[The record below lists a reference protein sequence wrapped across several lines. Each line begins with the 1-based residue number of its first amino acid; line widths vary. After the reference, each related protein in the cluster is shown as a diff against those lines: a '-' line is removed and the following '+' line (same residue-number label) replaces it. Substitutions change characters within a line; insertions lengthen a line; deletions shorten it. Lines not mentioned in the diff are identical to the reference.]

1 MALYSLIIGNKNYS
15 SWSMRPWL
23 MMTASDIPFEETVI
37 ALDTPNT
44 RQEILRHSPS
54 GQVPV
59 LKDGELTVWDSLSIG
74 EYLAEKHPE
83 AKLWPDDPIVRARAR
98 SVSAEMHSGFDAL
111 RQHMPMNVRSS
122 FPGHGRAPGVQEDIN
137 RILAIWRNHRRQVT
151 DPAGGPFLFGRF
163 SIADAMFAP
172 VVSRFRTYGVEVTD
186 EAAAYAEALWNMP
199 AMQTWIEDARNEPM
213 VIDNHEF

>member
-1 MALYSLIIGNKNYS
+1 MAPYSLIIGNKNYS

-23 MMTASDIPFEETVI
+23 MMTVSDIPFEETVI

-54 GQVPV
+54 GHVPV
-59 LKDGELTVWDSLSIG
+59 LKDGDLTVWDSLSIG

-83 AKLWPDDPIVRARAR
+83 AELWPKDPIARSRAR
-98 SVSAEMHSGFDAL
+98 SVSAEMHSGFSAL
-111 RQHMPMNVRSS
+111 RHHMPMNVRSS

-137 RILAIWRNHRRQVT
+137 RISAIWRNHRRRVT
-151 DPAGGPFLFGRF
+151 SPADGPFLFGRF

-172 VVSRFRTYGVEVTD
+172 VVSRFRTYNVELTD
-186 EAAAYAEALWNMP
+186 EADAYAEALWNMP
-199 AMQTWIEDARNEPM
+199 AMQAWLEDARNEPM